1 MSNYAYVTLLMGDTL
16 DFLANI
22 VLMQSLINSGSKY
35 DRVLLY
41 TFVPKY
47 KLDIL
52 AKYYTKMI
60 EVDKNFVKTPN
71 PETNDIFTLLNI
83 FTLKDYDKVLYLCNN
98 MYVNKNLDIVFTK
111 YDAPA
116 GLANN
121 QKYGNG
127 EKVKDNRVVFNTCVR
142 LVKPSM
148 NKYKKMVYA
157 IQKINTE
164 KELEEEFVSYFFNKE
179 WTNISTKFNYRLGL
193 QRNEVYVINY
203 EGSIKPCE
211 ILCDFSLYKSQEVVK
226 YYSFYKKWL
235 RLFVEMYNE
244 YMSKGINLLISDYQ
258 FRDLE
263 KYMRREYP
271 NMTVVEL
278 NEYQKKKLY
287 AKLCEIIENSTMDD
301 VEDYTY
307 NDIMTELNKGK
318 SRVFIYGGA
327 VRNLFNDE
335 EINDIDIC
343 YNNRPKRVEEILKT
357 KFNNLQYTTGGN
369 IKGFFKIGKGNNTM
383 DIFPITKIDTYRN
396 APVNALILDTKT
408 NLVFDIYGRGIK
420 NSENK
425 VFVKPPNQTYH
436 KWLTAAGAANV
447 RLGRLLKFMMKGYK
461 TLKEDR
467 IQVYNDWYKNK
478 IKKLYFK
485 KLCKMFFKNDAELKL
500 DILKKDIDTL
510 DLDYTG
516 QQFIDK
522 LIQKMNLTFNSNNNG
537 KKNNTNFNNK
547 NKKK

>member
-1 MSNYAYVTLLMGDTL
+1 
-16 DFLANI
+16 
-22 VLMQSLINSGSKY
+22 
-35 DRVLLY
+35 
-41 TFVPKY
+41 
-47 KLDIL
+47 
-52 AKYYTKMI
+52 
-60 EVDKNFVKTPN
+60 
-71 PETNDIFTLLNI
+71 
-83 FTLKDYDKVLYLCNN
+83 
-98 MYVNKNLDIVFTK
+98 
-111 YDAPA
+111 
-116 GLANN
+116 
-121 QKYGNG
+121 
-127 EKVKDNRVVFNTCVR
+127 
-142 LVKPSM
+142 
-148 NKYKKMVYA
+148 
-157 IQKINTE
+157 
-164 KELEEEFVSYFFNKE
+164 
-179 WTNISTKFNYRLGL
+179 
-193 QRNEVYVINY
+193 
-203 EGSIKPCE
+203 
-211 ILCDFSLYKSQEVVK
+211 
-226 YYSFYKKWL
+226 
-235 RLFVEMYNE
+235 LFIEMYNE
-244 YMSKGINLLISDYQ
+244 YMANGINLLVSDYQ

-278 NEYQKKKLY
+278 NEYQKNKLQKKMD
-287 AKLCEIIENSTMDD
+287 EVIENSTKNGMNN
-301 VEDYTY
+301 YTY
-307 NDIMTELNKGK
+307 ADITIELNKGK

-335 EINDIDIC
+335 DINDIDIC
-343 YNNRPKRVEEILKT
+343 YNNRPKSVEEILKT

-478 IKKLYFK
+478 VKKLYFK
-485 KLCKMFFKNDAELKL
+485 KLCKMFFKNDSELKL

-510 DLDYTG
+510 NLDYTG

-522 LIQKMNLTFNSNNNG
+522 LIQKMNLTFNSNNNR
-537 KKNNTNFNNK
+537 NNK
-547 NKKK
+547 SN